1 MDSLRSRHSLQS
13 DMRDRKRT
21 WSAAFQHRQV
31 RRHDLDLPHYTTLV
45 RRPRSGCSGVHL
57 LLALAR
63 RMREPLRVDDGME
76 MMIEQGIFRLG
87 RVGAARDALLSVA
100 ATVEVA
106 MAGRGRTG
114 R

>member
-1 MDSLRSRHSLQS
+1 MAPPALDHFRRVLVVAHSQC
-13 DMRDRKRT
+13 R
-21 WSAAFQHRQV
+21 
-31 RRHDLDLPHYTTLV
+31 
-45 RRPRSGCSGVHL
+45 HL